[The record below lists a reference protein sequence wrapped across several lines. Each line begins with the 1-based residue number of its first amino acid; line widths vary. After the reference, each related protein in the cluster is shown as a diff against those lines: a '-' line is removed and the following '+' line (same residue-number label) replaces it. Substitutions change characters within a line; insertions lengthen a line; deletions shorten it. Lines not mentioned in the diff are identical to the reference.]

1 MQESAPKSWQK
12 LSCRFA
18 SFGLFFV
25 FFFGV
30 VLHSSI
36 FLLKNLANLKAS
48 TAVDLSKLSAEITTG
63 LEPVVDVLKAELAR
77 HASCT
82 KKGMLFDKSADD
94 CTYAKVITC
103 GPLAVPKESKRVPEA
118 SCTSI
123 FPLSCNL
130 VCPAGFAAR
139 AGRDAAKITSQCG
152 EDGQWSVIESHK
164 MLTPECDDID
174 ECSANEKVCS
184 EGSSCVNT
192 PGSYVCKCAYTVTE
206 SGGCQKYGKSSFK
219 FNRASETET
228 FVVPGNGVIK
238 YNIEVWGSG
247 GGASRYYSGGTGGYT
262 TATFEIKSGTKL
274 IVSIGGPGFGIGHG
288 KQKTTTYIGQG
299 GGLSGVFV
307 NSVSQKNSLIIAG
320 SGGGAGDNRARAGGS
335 GGYAGTVGGYVHS
348 SVASTMGRGAT
359 QTKGGD
365 AGVLR
370 HASWGPRGY
379 AGGALAGGHGG
390 EHGSGGGA
398 GYFGGGGGSH
408 YGGLCGCAGGGG
420 SSYVEETSGFGN
432 SVKYI
437 SGKNFKTAKGSPGEP
452 KNLRN
457 RGGATYGTVVLMT
470 PIYD

>member
-1 MQESAPKSWQK
+1 MQESAQKSWQK

-18 SFGLFFV
+18 SFGLFF
-25 FFFGV
+25 FFCFGV

-206 SGGCQKYGKSSFK
+206 SGGCQKYGKSVLNS
-219 FNRASETET
+219 TELPRRKPLW
-228 FVVPGNGVIK
+228 FL
-238 YNIEVWGSG
+238 
-247 GGASRYYSGGTGGYT
+247 A
-262 TATFEIKSGTKL
+262 
-274 IVSIGGPGFGIGHG
+274 
-288 KQKTTTYIGQG
+288 
-299 GGLSGVFV
+299 
-307 NSVSQKNSLIIAG
+307 
-320 SGGGAGDNRARAGGS
+320 
-335 GGYAGTVGGYVHS
+335 
-348 SVASTMGRGAT
+348 MG
-359 QTKGGD
+359 
-365 AGVLR
+365 
-370 HASWGPRGY
+370 
-379 AGGALAGGHGG
+379 
-390 EHGSGGGA
+390 
-398 GYFGGGGGSH
+398 
-408 YGGLCGCAGGGG
+408 
-420 SSYVEETSGFGN
+420 
-432 SVKYI
+432 
-437 SGKNFKTAKGSPGEP
+437 
-452 KNLRN
+452 
-457 RGGATYGTVVLMT
+457 
-470 PIYD
+470 